1 MKVKMTPFD
10 HLKNLHTKK
19 KNWDDFNDEEKKIFN
34 VFIINKALSFNP
46 NYIDIVNLIQKYSAG
61 QITPK
66 EVFKIYFNLL
76 PSKFRFYKWIKG
88 KKEKENKKPTVFLV
102 QENPYI
108 NVLSAQ
114 EYGDIV
120 LLFESGQQ
128 IMFSPQPAIKK
139 LRRKLKDFDD
149 NDYLLMMGDPAAM
162 GIACCIA
169 SDMNRGRFK
178 ILKWDKIQKKY
189 YSVSININEKGEIDE
204 QDKL

>member
-1 MKVKMTPFD
+1 MLNQNTRGKGELEIKKMEF
-10 HLKNLHTKK
+10 
-19 KNWDDFNDEEKKIFN
+19 
-34 VFIINKALSFNP
+34 
-46 NYIDIVNLIQKYSAG
+46 
-61 QITPK
+61 
-66 EVFKIYFNLL
+66 
-76 PSKFRFYKWIKG
+76 
-88 KKEKENKKPTVFLV
+88 KKEKEGKKPTVFLV

-108 NVLSAQ
+108 NVLSAE

-120 LLFESGQQ
+120 VLFESGQQ

-169 SDMNRGRFK
+169 SDMNRGKFK

-189 YSVSININEKGEIDE
+189 YSVSININEKGEIDV

>member
-1 MKVKMTPFD
+1 MEF
-10 HLKNLHTKK
+10 
-19 KNWDDFNDEEKKIFN
+19 
-34 VFIINKALSFNP
+34 
-46 NYIDIVNLIQKYSAG
+46 
-61 QITPK
+61 
-66 EVFKIYFNLL
+66 
-76 PSKFRFYKWIKG
+76 
-88 KKEKENKKPTVFLV
+88 KKEKEVGNKTVFLI

-162 GIACCIA
+162 GIACCVA
-169 SDMNRGRFK
+169 SDINRGRFK
-178 ILKWDKIQKKY
+178 ILKWDKIQKRY
-189 YSVSININEKGEIDE
+189 YSVSVNIYEKCEID
-204 QDKL
+204 DN

>member
-1 MKVKMTPFD
+1 MEMKT
-10 HLKNLHTKK
+10 
-19 KNWDDFNDEEKKIFN
+19 
-34 VFIINKALSFNP
+34 
-46 NYIDIVNLIQKYSAG
+46 
-61 QITPK
+61 
-66 EVFKIYFNLL
+66 EV
-76 PSKFRFYKWIKG
+76 S
-88 KKEKENKKPTVFLV
+88 TVYLV

-108 NVLSAQ
+108 NVLSAE
-114 EYGDIV
+114 EYGKIV
-120 LLFESGQQ
+120 VLFESGQQ

-139 LRRKLKDFDD
+139 LRRKLKDFCD

>member
-1 MKVKMTPFD
+1 MHNQNSRGKDKNRKMEF
-10 HLKNLHTKK
+10 
-19 KNWDDFNDEEKKIFN
+19 
-34 VFIINKALSFNP
+34 
-46 NYIDIVNLIQKYSAG
+46 
-61 QITPK
+61 
-66 EVFKIYFNLL
+66 
-76 PSKFRFYKWIKG
+76 
-88 KKEKENKKPTVFLV
+88 KKEKEVGKKTVFLI

-169 SDMNRGRFK
+169 SDINRGRFK
-178 ILKWDKIQKKY
+178 ILKWDKIQKRY
-189 YSVSININEKGEIDE
+189 YSVSVNIYEKGEID
-204 QDKL
+204 DS

>member
-1 MKVKMTPFD
+1 MSSF
-10 HLKNLHTKK
+10 
-19 KNWDDFNDEEKKIFN
+19 
-34 VFIINKALSFNP
+34 NKA
-46 NYIDIVNLIQKYSAG
+46 
-61 QITPK
+61 K
-66 EVFKIYFNLL
+66 E
-76 PSKFRFYKWIKG
+76 PG
-88 KKEKENKKPTVFLV
+88 KPTVFLV

-108 NVLSAQ
+108 NVLGAA

-120 LLFESGQQ
+120 VLFDSGQQ